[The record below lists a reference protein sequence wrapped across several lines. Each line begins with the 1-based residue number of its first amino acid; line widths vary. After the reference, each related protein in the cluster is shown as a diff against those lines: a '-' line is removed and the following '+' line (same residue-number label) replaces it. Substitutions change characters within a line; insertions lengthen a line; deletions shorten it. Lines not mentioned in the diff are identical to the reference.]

1 MLGKGSSDSPRVP
14 LGTAR
19 SPVAP
24 SGRGGHPLREARSA
38 PAERRKPASS
48 PAPRAS
54 SPQTAPT
61 RTASNKTVPL
71 HEQRDAEGAPQ
82 SIGRRIVGWV
92 AFMVAIG
99 IMVLAVGAFVV
110 PDTWLWAGT
119 PTEEVTGRLTLVELE
134 SKARRGRANWIL
146 GRQYRAFV
154 KVAPYSFA
162 FVVSCPGEEACEE
175 QLRRLRPGQQVTMTV
190 DKAAFDELKG
200 KNRTVDKSSR
210 DINRISQ
217 NMIAIEMD
225 RRTVPMLRLALN
237 GDVILGS
244 R

>member
-1 MLGKGSSDSPRVP
+1 MLGKASADSPRVP

-19 SPVAP
+19 NPIAP
-24 SGRGGHPLREARSA
+24 SGRGGHPLRGHRPADQA
-38 PAERRKPASS
+38 PVPA
-48 PAPRAS
+48 APRKA
-54 SPQTAPT
+54 AP
-61 RTASNKTVPL
+61 V
-71 HEQRDAEGAPQ
+71 RDQHDAAPP

-92 AFMVAIG
+92 AFMAAVG
-99 IMVLAVGAFVV
+99 VMVLAVGAFVV
-110 PDTWLWAGT
+110 PDIWLWAGT

-154 KVAPYSFA
+154 KVEPYSFA

-175 QLRRLRPGQQVTMTV
+175 RLRRLRPGQQVAMTV
-190 DKAAFDELKG
+190 NKAAFDELKG

-237 GDVILGS
+237 GEVILGS
-244 R
+244 K